1 MGLNTHIL
9 FICFFLLYL
18 CLWISKSQ
26 IKVGELNMFNFF
38 KKKTQPVEEAKNNFE
53 VELTASILAY
63 EIARSDGDIS
73 ESELSLLYDEIKKIS
88 AKVGKKEEK
97 ILEIIEEYSKNSV
110 SFYEFIN
117 DINKD
122 YSKEDKLSLIQF
134 LFDVAYADKILEVS
148 EERLIRR
155 IADLIKIKD
164 IEVLKIKDISKN
176 KN

>member
-1 MGLNTHIL
+1 
-9 FICFFLLYL
+9 
-18 CLWISKSQ
+18 
-26 IKVGELNMFNFF
+26 MFNFF
-38 KKKTQPVEEAKNNFE
+38 KKKTQPVEETKKNFE

-88 AKVGKKEEK
+88 AKVGKKEEQ
-97 ILEIIEEYSKNSV
+97 ILKIIEEYSKNSV